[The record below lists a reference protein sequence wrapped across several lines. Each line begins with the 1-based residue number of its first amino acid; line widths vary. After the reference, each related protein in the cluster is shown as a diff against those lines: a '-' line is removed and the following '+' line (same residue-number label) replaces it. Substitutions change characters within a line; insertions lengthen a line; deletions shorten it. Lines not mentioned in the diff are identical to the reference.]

1 MDISGGT
8 SPTSNL
14 RRVVGFLVFAV
25 STAAVAGL
33 GSLATSSSVDSTWFA
48 ELDKPAF
55 YPPGA
60 LFGIV
65 WSVLYVLVAVAGW
78 LAWRH
83 GEDSRTV
90 VPWAVQIVLNLGW
103 SLVFFGLRQ
112 PGWAMVVI
120 VALLAAIV
128 WTIVTMWPRDH
139 TAAYLMVPYLLWV
152 AFATLLNGAIVALN

>member
-103 SLVFFGLRQ
+103 SWCSSAFGNRGGRWWSSSRSS
-112 PGWAMVVI
+112 PPSCG
-120 VALLAAIV
+120 
-128 WTIVTMWPRDH
+128 PS
-139 TAAYLMVPYLLWV
+139 
-152 AFATLLNGAIVALN
+152 